1 MPILQEQAF
10 TKNEQS
16 VLQALK
22 KGLRIQSLSF
32 TIPNVFCCL
41 IGLASAMGG
50 MDPVATIGAELT
62 DSVSNSTLDSTGTCV
77 CLRLAGI
84 LEQNK

>member
-32 TIPNVFCCL
+32 TIPKVFCCL
-41 IGLASAMGG
+41 IGLASASAMGG

-77 CLRLAGI
+77 CLRLADPRA
-84 LEQNK
+84 E